1 MRWIV
6 NKIPDQSLL
15 NTAGWRFI
23 IPQLYKKYPN
33 DAMNLNISFSSP
45 PAIRIAENDIDVL
58 DSSEVIPV
66 ACISLVSLL
75 MGEIIILIIFTLHS
89 VCIMLFFLSISLVL
103 FLDDMLIVSQLL
115 FFLHHSVMLE
125 YYIMMKGQAW
135 TWGWHWLVRQVWHS
149 FGESRWTTAYFCI
162 TDNINSIN

>member
-6 NKIPDQSLL
+6 DKIPDQSLL

-45 PAIRIAENDIDVL
+45 PAVRIAENDIDATVNVDLIIDVL
-58 DSSEVIPV
+58 GASEVIPV

-75 MGEIIILIIFTLHS
+75 MGETTILIIFTLHS
-89 VCIMLFFLSISLVL
+89 TCIMLFSHSISLVL
-103 FLDDMLIVSQLL
+103 FLNDIFIVSQSL
-115 FFLHHSVMLE
+115 FFLHHSMMLE
-125 YYIMMKGQAW
+125 YYIIIINMIMMKG
-135 TWGWHWLVRQVWHS
+135 GPGHGVGIGL
-149 FGESRWTTAYFCI
+149 
-162 TDNINSIN
+162 

>member
-6 NKIPDQSLL
+6 DKIPDQSLL

-45 PAIRIAENDIDVL
+45 PAIRIAENDIDATVNVDLIIDVL

-89 VCIMLFFLSISLVL
+89 VCIMLFHSISLVL
-103 FLDDMLIVSQLL
+103 FLDDISIVSQLL

-125 YYIMMKGQAW
+125 YYIIIINMIMMKGRA
-135 TWGWHWLVRQVWHS
+135 
-149 FGESRWTTAYFCI
+149 
-162 TDNINSIN
+162 